1 MPSAT
6 RRILVFLISLFFL
19 GAQEPP
25 PIPIELPTGGDTG
38 AASRMPFGSSSQQPQ
53 AYSKVITK
61 DAKSKPGVFT
71 VHEVKDKYYYE
82 IPKTE
87 LNREFLFVT
96 QIARTTLGVG
106 YGGQF
111 LSERV
116 VRWERNANKIN
127 LREVNYD
134 VVADP
139 KTPISLAVKAANNDA
154 IIMSF
159 PIAAFGK
166 EPGKDKDKDKD
177 SAEAQ
182 EEESKDEQ
190 PAKEPAP
197 AATPAEKPTK
207 EPAKESAKESAAQ
220 GPAKEGTA
228 KDAAKDGS
236 AKPAA
241 GKEAAAKPPRP
252 AVKEYKE
259 TGREPSIIIEVT
271 RLFTSDVFEL
281 SARQRLNATNMDASR
296 SYIERISPYPENI
309 EVESTHTYSRM
320 ATPAG
325 TMRMENPL
333 TAGGMRPG
341 SATVVLH
348 HSMVKLPEHPMMP
361 RVFDERVGY
370 FTVRQMDY
378 GRDEHR
384 ASKRAYITRWRL
396 EKKDPSA
403 ALSEPV
409 KPIVYY
415 IDTATPSKWVPFL
428 IRGVESWNKAFEA
441 AGFKNAIIAKPA
453 PTVQE
458 DPEFNPEDVRYSVI
472 RWLPST
478 TENAM
483 GPHVSDPRTG
493 EILNADIQ
501 FYHNIMNLQRDWY
514 FLQVGPLD
522 PRAQKLPLPDD
533 LMGRLIEFVCA
544 HEVGHTLGFQHNM
557 KASSLYP
564 QEKVRDKEWVKKMG
578 HTPSIMD
585 YARFN
590 YVAQPEDGIDVDDL
604 VPRVGPYDVW
614 ATRWGYQPIANAK
627 TPDDEKSTLDEWAR
641 EQDQTP
647 WYRFST
653 LGAAGS
659 DPGELTE
666 AVGDADALKSTA
678 LGVKNLKR
686 VAKMMLTA
694 TSTRKGDPYEDLSEL
709 YGRMLGQWTLEMNHV
724 VALVG
729 GLESQQKNI
738 GQQGVIFTPVARARQ
753 AAAVEFIDENAF
765 ATPQWAIDKE
775 ILRRIEPLGAINRV
789 GNAQRSVLANL
800 LNSARF
806 ARLVEQDALD
816 GSAAYRPAEFLA
828 AVRHGVWREVENQ
841 PAPIDAYRRQLQ
853 RSYLDQVNAKINGP
867 TMTVP
872 AGLPAD
878 FPFAMFASSGD
889 EKPFYRAEL
898 RTLSASITTALAR
911 TTDRTARVHLEG
923 ARDQIARIL
932 DPKFNPAQGAAAM
945 EFRIFGDRWSGQ
957 ALSVAGGDSQS
968 DAGYLFSAPWEQI
981 ENCWPDYEIRP

>member
-1 MPSAT
+1 MSSAS
-6 RRILVFLISLFFL
+6 RRVLVFLISLFFL

-25 PIPIELPTGGDTG
+25 PIPIELPTGGDAG

-53 AYSKVITK
+53 AYDKVITK

-111 LSERV
+111 LGERV

-139 KTPISLAVKAANNDA
+139 KTPISQAVRAANNDA

-166 EPGKDKDKDKD
+166 EPGKDKDKDKEN
-177 SAEAQ
+177 AEAQ
-182 EEESKDEQ
+182 KEESKDDQPPKGPAPAAKPAEK
-190 PAKEPAP
+190 PAKEPGA
-197 AATPAEKPTK
+197 K
-207 EPAKESAKESAAQ
+207 EPAAQ
-220 GPAKEGTA
+220 APAKEATA
-228 KDAAKDGS
+228 QEAAKDGA

-241 GKEAAAKPPRP
+241 GKEAVAKPPRP
-252 AVKEYKE
+252 EVKEYKE

-271 RLFTSDVFEL
+271 RLFASDVFEL

-320 ATPAG
+320 ATPPGAV
-325 TMRMENPL
+325 RMENPF
-333 TAGGMRPG
+333 AGMGMRPG

-361 RVFDERVGY
+361 RLSDERVGY

-378 GRDEHR
+378 GRDEQR
-384 ASKRAYITRWRL
+384 APKRTYIARWRL
-396 EKKDPSA
+396 EKKDPNA

-415 IDTATPSKWVPFL
+415 IDAAAPSKWVPYM

-441 AGFKNAIIAKPA
+441 AGFKHAIIGKPA
-453 PTVQE
+453 PTAQE
-458 DPEFNPEDVRYSVI
+458 DPEFSPEDVRYSVI
-472 RWLPST
+472 RWLPSAI
-478 TENAM
+478 ENAM
-483 GPHVSDPRTG
+483 GPSISDPRTG
-493 EILNADIQ
+493 EILNADVQ
-501 FYHNIMNLQRDWY
+501 FYHNVMNLQRDWY

-590 YVAQPEDGIDVDDL
+590 YVAQPEDGIDVADL
-604 VPRVGPYDVW
+604 VPTVGPYDVW

-627 TPDDEKSTLDEWAR
+627 TPDDEKSTLDAWAR

-653 LGAAGS
+653 PGAAGS
-659 DPGELTE
+659 DPGDLTE

-678 LGVKNLKR
+678 LGVKNLQR

-694 TSTRKGDPYEDLSEL
+694 TSTQKGDPYEDLSEL

-738 GQQGVIFTPVARARQ
+738 GQQGVIFTPVARTRQ
-753 AAAVEFIDENAF
+753 AGAVEFINENAF

-789 GNAQRSVLANL
+789 GNAQRSVLGNL

-806 ARLVEQDALD
+806 ARLIEQDALD

-828 AVRHGVWREVENQ
+828 AVRHGVWREVENP

-853 RSYLDQVNAKINGP
+853 RSYLDLVNAKLNGP
-867 TMTVP
+867 TMTLP
-872 AGLPAD
+872 IGLPAD
-878 FPFAMFASSGD
+878 FPIAMFASSGD
-889 EKPFYRAEL
+889 ERPFYRAEL
-898 RTLSASITTALAR
+898 RALSASITAALAR
-911 TTDRTARVHLEG
+911 TTDRTTRVHLEG

-932 DPKFNPAQGAAAM
+932 DPKFNPPQGAAAG

-957 ALSVAGGDSQS
+957 ALSAAGGDAQAG
-968 DAGYLFSAPWEQI
+968 AGYSSNAPWEQI
-981 ENCWPDYEIRP
+981 GNCWPDYEIRP

>member
-1 MPSAT
+1 MPTTA
-6 RRILVFLISLFFL
+6 RGVPIFLISLFFL

-71 VHEVKDKYYYE
+71 VHQVKDKYYYE

-177 SAEAQ
+177 NAEAQ
-182 EEESKDEQ
+182 EEESKDDQ

-197 AATPAEKPTK
+197 AAKPAEKPAK
-207 EPAKESAKESAAQ
+207 EPSKEPAAKESAKE
-220 GPAKEGTA
+220 P
-228 KDAAKDGS
+228 AAKDGA

-325 TMRMENPL
+325 AMRMENPF

-396 EKKDPSA
+396 EKKDPNA

-415 IDTATPSKWVPFL
+415 IDAATPSKWVPFL

-453 PTVQE
+453 PAVQE

-544 HEVGHTLGFQHNM
+544 HEVGHTLGFPHNM

-564 QEKVRDKEWVKKMG
+564 QEKVRNKEWVKKMG

-614 ATRWGYQPIANAK
+614 ATRWGYQPITNAK

-653 LGAAGS
+653 PGAAGS

-678 LGVKNLKR
+678 LGVKNLQR

-694 TSTRKGDPYEDLSEL
+694 TSTRKGDPYEDLAEL

-738 GQQGVIFTPVARARQ
+738 GQQGVIFTPVARTRQ

-775 ILRRIEPLGAINRV
+775 ILRRIEPLGAISRV
-789 GNAQRSVLANL
+789 GIAQRSVLANL

-867 TMTVP
+867 TMALP

-898 RTLSASITTALAR
+898 RTLSASITAALSR
-911 TTDRTARVHLEG
+911 TTDRTTRVHLEG

-932 DPKFNPAQGAAAM
+932 DPKFNPAQGAAAT

-957 ALSVAGGDSQS
+957 WPGQ
-968 DAGYLFSAPWEQI
+968 QI